1 MAKIRVGVIKH
12 SNRKN
17 LYLRYTDP
25 VTGKR
30 HERNSGTTGRRAAER
45 AAGEWQNELNTV
57 GVAVGGE
64 LSWND
69 FREDFFEHYI
79 DHRSKSY
86 SDNVSATFNVIERKM
101 KPDKLSRVTTAWI
114 KRFKTQL
121 VRDGRPTATIHKYM
135 QHLGTALKWAWEQE
149 YIKTIP
155 RFPAEKR
162 NAAKGKKHM
171 KGRPITLEEFERMLD
186 ACEYASLRYLLNG
199 LWLSGLRIG
208 EALALTWDQ
217 WADGIRILVEDG
229 NVYLLI
235 DAEDQKN
242 RETVLY
248 PVVDEFA
255 AFLLETP
262 QEDRQGFV
270 FNPRRSRGAVSRRVD
285 TVSDWIVK
293 IGEAAGVKVDINK
306 KRVDGKLQDVVSWA
320 SAHDLRRSFGNRWAQ
335 VFPPMVLRDLMRH
348 ASVETTEKYYVGINA
363 RKTVETMRQ
372 YQQDV
377 KDLAD

>member
-1 MAKIRVGVIKH
+1 M
-12 SNRKN
+12 
-17 LYLRYTDP
+17 
-25 VTGKR
+25 
-30 HERNSGTTGRRAAER
+30 
-45 AAGEWQNELNTV
+45 
-57 GVAVGGE
+57 
-64 LSWND
+64 
-69 FREDFFEHYI
+69 
-79 DHRSKSY
+79 
-86 SDNVSATFNVIERKM
+86 
-101 KPDKLSRVTTAWI
+101 
-114 KRFKTQL
+114 
-121 VRDGRPTATIHKYM
+121 
-135 QHLGTALKWAWEQE
+135 KWAWEQE

-242 RETVLY
+242 RETELY

-255 AFLLETP
+255 AFLLKTP
-262 QEDRQGFV
+262 QDDRQGFV
-270 FNPRRSRGAVSRRVD
+270 FNVCGPKGIVSRRVD

-293 IGEAAGVKVDINK
+293 IGEAAGVKVDIKK
-306 KRVDGKLQDVVSWA
+306 KRVDGRLQDVVSWA

-348 ASVETTEKYYVGINA
+348 ASVETTEKFYVGINA
-363 RKTVETMRQ
+363 RKTIETMRK
-372 YQQDV
+372 YQQ
-377 KDLAD
+377 AIESHS